1 LQDRIL
7 VVLTFYDYSI
17 VARKGGIVMQLKQ
30 RLYEDLK
37 KAMKTKD
44 EIRTRTLRLII
55 SSIKTLEVEKM
66 AEATDDDVFRVLS
79 KECRKRV
86 EAIEAYKKGGR
97 EDLVNEEQRE
107 LEIIKSYMPKQ
118 LSEEELRK
126 IVKNAVEETGSSS
139 IKDLGR
145 VMKVLMPRVK
155 GRADGKT
162 VNNIVR
168 QILLRK
174 EDENT

>member
-1 LQDRIL
+1 
-7 VVLTFYDYSI
+7 
-17 VARKGGIVMQLKQ
+17 MQLKQ

-66 AEATDDDVFRVLS
+66 TEATDDDVFRVLS
-79 KECRKRV
+79 KECRERV

-118 LSEEELRK
+118 LSEEELK
-126 IVKNAVEETGSSS
+126 EIVKNVVEETGSSS

-145 VMKVLMPRVK
+145 VMKVLIPRVK

>member
-1 LQDRIL
+1 
-7 VVLTFYDYSI
+7 
-17 VARKGGIVMQLKQ
+17 MQLKQ

-66 AEATDDDVFRVLS
+66 TEATDDDVFRVLS

-97 EDLVNEEQRE
+97 EDLANEEQRE

-118 LSEEELRK
+118 LSEEELK
-126 IVKNAVEETGSSS
+126 EIVKDVVEETGSSS

>member
-1 LQDRIL
+1 
-7 VVLTFYDYSI
+7 
-17 VARKGGIVMQLKQ
+17 MQLKQ

-66 AEATDDDVFRVLS
+66 TEATDDDVFRVLS

-97 EDLVNEEQRE
+97 EDLANEEQRE

-118 LSEEELRK
+118 LSEEELK
-126 IVKNAVEETGSSS
+126 EIVKDVVEETGSSS

-162 VNNIVR
+162 VNDIVR

>member
-1 LQDRIL
+1 
-7 VVLTFYDYSI
+7 
-17 VARKGGIVMQLKQ
+17 MQLKQ

-66 AEATDDDVFRVLS
+66 TEATDDDVFRVLS

-97 EDLVNEEQRE
+97 EDLANEEQRE

-118 LSEEELRK
+118 LSEEELK
-126 IVKNAVEETGSSS
+126 EIVKNVVGETGSSS

>member
-1 LQDRIL
+1 
-7 VVLTFYDYSI
+7 
-17 VARKGGIVMQLKQ
+17 MQLKQ

-66 AEATDDDVFRVLS
+66 TEATDDDVFRVLS

-97 EDLVNEEQRE
+97 EDLANEEQRE

-118 LSEEELRK
+118 LSEEELK
-126 IVKNAVEETGSSS
+126 EIVKNVVEETGSSS

-174 EDENT
+174 EDENI

>member
-1 LQDRIL
+1 
-7 VVLTFYDYSI
+7 
-17 VARKGGIVMQLKQ
+17 MQLKQ

-66 AEATDDDVFRVLS
+66 TEATDDDVFRVLS

-97 EDLVNEEQRE
+97 EDLANEEQRE

-118 LSEEELRK
+118 LSEEELK
-126 IVKNAVEETGSSS
+126 EIVKDVVEETGSSS

-145 VMKVLMPRVK
+145 VMKVLIPRVK

>member
-1 LQDRIL
+1 
-7 VVLTFYDYSI
+7 
-17 VARKGGIVMQLKQ
+17 MQLKQ
-30 RLYEDLK
+30 KLYEDLK

-66 AEATDDDVFRVLS
+66 TEATDDDVFRVLS

-118 LSEEELRK
+118 LSEEELK
-126 IVKNAVEETGSSS
+126 EIVKNVVEETGSSS

-155 GRADGKT
+155 GRADGKA

>member
-1 LQDRIL
+1 
-7 VVLTFYDYSI
+7 
-17 VARKGGIVMQLKQ
+17 MQLKQ

-66 AEATDDDVFRVLS
+66 TEATDDDVFRVLS

-118 LSEEELRK
+118 LSEEELK
-126 IVKNAVEETGSSS
+126 EIVKDVVEETGSSS

>member
-1 LQDRIL
+1 
-7 VVLTFYDYSI
+7 
-17 VARKGGIVMQLKQ
+17 MQLKQ

-66 AEATDDDVFRVLS
+66 TEATDDDVFRVLS

-118 LSEEELRK
+118 LSEEELK
-126 IVKNAVEETGSSS
+126 EIVKNAVEETGSSS

>member
-1 LQDRIL
+1 
-7 VVLTFYDYSI
+7 
-17 VARKGGIVMQLKQ
+17 MQLKQ

-66 AEATDDDVFRVLS
+66 TEATDDDVFRVLS

-118 LSEEELRK
+118 LSEEELK
-126 IVKNAVEETGSSS
+126 EIVKNVVEETGSSS

>member
-1 LQDRIL
+1 
-7 VVLTFYDYSI
+7 
-17 VARKGGIVMQLKQ
+17 
-30 RLYEDLK
+30 
-37 KAMKTKD
+37 MKTKD

-66 AEATDDDVFRVLS
+66 TEATDDDVFRVLS

-118 LSEEELRK
+118 LSEEELK
-126 IVKNAVEETGSSS
+126 EIVKNVVGETGSSS

>member
-1 LQDRIL
+1 
-7 VVLTFYDYSI
+7 
-17 VARKGGIVMQLKQ
+17 MQLKQ

-97 EDLVNEEQRE
+97 EDLANEEQRE

-118 LSEEELRK
+118 LSEEELK
-126 IVKNAVEETGSSS
+126 EIVKNAVEETGSSS

>member
-1 LQDRIL
+1 
-7 VVLTFYDYSI
+7 
-17 VARKGGIVMQLKQ
+17 MQLKQ

-66 AEATDDDVFRVLS
+66 TEATDDDVFRVLS

-97 EDLVNEEQRE
+97 EDLANEEQKE

-118 LSEEELRK
+118 LSEEELK
-126 IVKNAVEETGSSS
+126 EIVKNVVEETGSSS

-162 VNNIVR
+162 VNDIVR

>member
-1 LQDRIL
+1 
-7 VVLTFYDYSI
+7 
-17 VARKGGIVMQLKQ
+17 MQLKQ

-66 AEATDDDVFRVLS
+66 TEATDDDVFRVLS

-118 LSEEELRK
+118 LSEEELK
-126 IVKNAVEETGSSS
+126 EIVKNVVEETGSSS

-162 VNNIVR
+162 VNDIVR

>member
-1 LQDRIL
+1 
-7 VVLTFYDYSI
+7 
-17 VARKGGIVMQLKQ
+17 MQLKQ

-66 AEATDDDVFRVLS
+66 TEATDDDVFRVLS

-118 LSEEELRK
+118 LSEEELK
-126 IVKNAVEETGSSS
+126 EIVKNVVEETGSSS

-145 VMKVLMPRVK
+145 VMKVLIPRVK

>member
-1 LQDRIL
+1 
-7 VVLTFYDYSI
+7 
-17 VARKGGIVMQLKQ
+17 MQLKQ

-66 AEATDDDVFRVLS
+66 TEATDDDVFRVLS

-97 EDLVNEEQRE
+97 EDLANEEQKE

-118 LSEEELRK
+118 LSEEELK
-126 IVKNAVEETGSSS
+126 EIVKDVVEETGSSS

>member
-1 LQDRIL
+1 
-7 VVLTFYDYSI
+7 
-17 VARKGGIVMQLKQ
+17 MQLKQ

-66 AEATDDDVFRVLS
+66 TEATDDDVFRVLS

-97 EDLVNEEQRE
+97 EDLANEEQKE

-118 LSEEELRK
+118 LSEEELK
-126 IVKNAVEETGSSS
+126 EIVKDVVEETGSSS

-162 VNNIVR
+162 VNDIVR

>member
-1 LQDRIL
+1 
-7 VVLTFYDYSI
+7 
-17 VARKGGIVMQLKQ
+17 MQLKQ
-30 RLYEDLK
+30 KLHEDLR

-44 EIRTRTLRLII
+44 EVKTRTLRLII

-66 AEATDDDVFRVLS
+66 AEATDDDVFQILS
-79 KECRKRV
+79 KETRKRV

-97 EDLVNEEQRE
+97 GDLVNEEQRE
-107 LEIIKSYMPKQ
+107 LEIIKSYMPEQ
-118 LSEEELRK
+118 LSEQELREMVENV
-126 IVKNAVEETGSSS
+126 IEETGSSS

-162 VNNIVR
+162 VNNIA
-168 QILLRK
+168 QKILLRK

>member
-1 LQDRIL
+1 
-7 VVLTFYDYSI
+7 
-17 VARKGGIVMQLKQ
+17 MQLKQ

-66 AEATDDDVFRVLS
+66 TEATDDDVFRVLS

-118 LSEEELRK
+118 LSEEELK
-126 IVKNAVEETGSSS
+126 EIVKNVVGETGSSS

>member
-1 LQDRIL
+1 
-7 VVLTFYDYSI
+7 
-17 VARKGGIVMQLKQ
+17 MQLKQ

-118 LSEEELRK
+118 LSEEELK
-126 IVKNAVEETGSSS
+126 EIVKNVVEETGSSS

>member
-1 LQDRIL
+1 
-7 VVLTFYDYSI
+7 
-17 VARKGGIVMQLKQ
+17 MQLKQ

-66 AEATDDDVFRVLS
+66 TEATDDDVFRVLS

-97 EDLVNEEQRE
+97 EDLANEEQKE

-118 LSEEELRK
+118 LSEEELK
-126 IVKNAVEETGSSS
+126 EIVKNAVEETGSSS

>member
-1 LQDRIL
+1 
-7 VVLTFYDYSI
+7 
-17 VARKGGIVMQLKQ
+17 MQLKQ

-66 AEATDDDVFRVLS
+66 TEATDDDVFRVLS

-97 EDLVNEEQRE
+97 EDLANEEQRE

-118 LSEEELRK
+118 LSEEELK
-126 IVKNAVEETGSSS
+126 EIVKNAVEETGSSS

>member
-1 LQDRIL
+1 
-7 VVLTFYDYSI
+7 
-17 VARKGGIVMQLKQ
+17 MQLKQ

-66 AEATDDDVFRVLS
+66 TEATDDDVFRVLS

-118 LSEEELRK
+118 LSEEELK
-126 IVKNAVEETGSSS
+126 EIVKDVVEETGSSS

-145 VMKVLMPRVK
+145 VMKVLIPRVK

>member
-1 LQDRIL
+1 
-7 VVLTFYDYSI
+7 
-17 VARKGGIVMQLKQ
+17 MQLKQ

-66 AEATDDDVFRVLS
+66 TEATDDDVFRVLS

-118 LSEEELRK
+118 LSEEELK
-126 IVKNAVEETGSSS
+126 EIVKDVVEETGSSS

-145 VMKVLMPRVK
+145 VMKVLIPRVK

-162 VNNIVR
+162 VNDIVR